1 MLSPN
6 SWCCLAVS
14 AVLVACGGE
23 LTLPDTGSD
32 GGGSPTGPGG
42 ASTPSVSA
50 ADDRYSTVEG
60 GEHSLSIPAPGVLAN
75 DRVNGVEAAA
85 LEATVLDG
93 PSHGRLELRADG
105 SLDYTP
111 DTDWFGTDRFSYR
124 AKLGAAESAPAE
136 AVLEVQAV
144 NDAPLFTPGPDQQVE
159 REEDEREV
167 EHWAGDIVPG
177 PPNEFDQQVSF
188 VVEVVSG
195 AKALEGTPEISSSG
209 TLRYRPSHHDGTAV
223 VQVTLRDDGG
233 TANDGADTGS
243 PHILTIT
250 VTH

>member
-23 LTLPDTGSD
+23 LTLPETGS
-32 GGGSPTGPGG
+32 GGSPTGPGG
-42 ASTPSVSA
+42 SSIPVLSA
-50 ADDRYSTVEG
+50 AGDRFSTVEG
-60 GEHSLSIPAPGVLAN
+60 GDQTLSIPVPGVLAN
-75 DRVNGVEAAA
+75 DRVDGVEGTA
-85 LEATVLDG
+85 LEAALLDG

-111 DTDWFGTDRFSYR
+111 DADWFGTDRFTYR
-124 AKLGAAESAPAE
+124 AKLGAALSAPAE
-136 AVLEVQAV
+136 AVVEVQGV
-144 NDAPLFTPGPDQQVE
+144 NDAPRFTPGPDQEVE
-159 REEDEREV
+159 REEGEREV

-177 PPNEFDQQVSF
+177 PPNESDQQVSF
-188 VVEVVSG
+188 VVQVISG
-195 AKALEGTPEISSSG
+195 AKALEGTPEITSSG
-209 TLRYRPSHHDGTAV
+209 TLRYRPSDHHGTAL
-223 VQVTLRDDGG
+223 VQVSLRDDGG
-233 TANDGADTGS
+233 TANGGADTGS